1 MQEALGA
8 AKRDRTDLRLV
19 RKLFEGVA
27 EQLIRDRR
35 RIEETVELRSG
46 ELSSSVANRK
56 HGDGNPGDQP
66 EQNVFLHVPP
76 NPLVC

>member
-8 AKRDRTDLRLV
+8 AERDRAELRLV

-35 RIEETVELRSG
+35 RIEEPVKLRSR
-46 ELSSSVANRK
+46 ELPSSVANRK
-56 HGDGNPGDQP
+56 HGDSDPGDQP
-66 EQNVFLHVPP
+66 EQDVFLHVPP